1 MLVRDVMQTKL
12 VTATPLTTLP
22 EAIKLVAER
31 RIRHLPVVDPGG
43 SLVGI
48 VSDRDLK
55 RAMASAATSLEAH
68 ELRFLLD
75 RLPVAEIMTRAVV
88 TIGPESPVEEAARLM
103 VQKRIGAVPVVDAG
117 DLVGIL
123 TETDVL
129 ALFVEMLGAGVPSSR
144 LEIVLGHD
152 PAALGDVVATTERAG
167 ATISSLVV
175 LSSRPSSREAILRVA
190 TTDPADAVRAL
201 EAQGYTVRQPWL
213 EPAGPCA
220 GGAPGGPKAGWR

>member
-12 VTATPLTTLP
+12 VTVTPLTTLP

-43 SLVGI
+43 GLVGI

-55 RAMASAATSLEAH
+55 RAMASPATSLEAH

-75 RLPVAEIMTRAVV
+75 RLPVAEIMTRTVV
-88 TIGPESPVEEAARLM
+88 TIDPESPVEEAARLM
-103 VQKRIGAVPVVDAG
+103 VQKKIGAVPVVDAG

-123 TETDVL
+123 TETDAL

-144 LEIVLGHD
+144 LEIVLGRD

-175 LSSRPSSREAILRVA
+175 LSSRPGSREAILRVA
-190 TTDPADAVRAL
+190 TTDPGDAVRAL
-201 EAQGYTVRQPWL
+201 EAQGYAVRQPWL

-220 GGAPGGPKAGWR
+220 GGAPGAPKAGWR